1 MGLVFSI
8 SNFFINKIY
17 QAKYWSEKKIPYC
30 ANSALVCQSKG
41 KWRFRK
47 MLWPSQNIWTLLG
60 GFMRYLHSS
69 NYFVRSYWKHL
80 RKKVFKCDLRINLA
94 KLSGVSQCQWFF
106 FPHLETEG
114 LKAFLSLSFPRVI
127 LGNFGKKPFP
137 EFLKA
142 FLDLERDWQNLSC
155 YF

>member
-1 MGLVFSI
+1 MDSGLI
-8 SNFFINKIY
+8 
-17 QAKYWSEKKIPYC
+17 
-30 ANSALVCQSKG
+30 LTVCQSKG

-106 FPHLETEG
+106 FPHLETFNNLLLGFVSRGTFQVNFENVSI
-114 LKAFLSLSFPRVI
+114 KKFPQAAFCGQEKWLYKVSEFFFLPKLSGRV
-127 LGNFGKKPFP
+127 
-137 EFLKA
+137 
-142 FLDLERDWQNLSC
+142 
-155 YF
+155 